1 MVRNYGIEQAQIRSI
16 IGTNAYYFYNLRLYN
31 NKYSQHKLKIVIIMI
46 KILIF
51 GFLAFSGITTLN
63 YENIDTEKKKNAL
76 NPALFMI
83 HLI

>member
-1 MVRNYGIEQAQIRSI
+1 
-16 IGTNAYYFYNLRLYN
+16 
-31 NKYSQHKLKIVIIMI
+31 MI